1 MRQLIINEPFQMVER
16 EVDKPSIEGS
26 HDVLLKITHIGV
38 CGTDTHA
45 LQANSHSLVIHV
57 C

>member
-16 EVDKPSIEGS
+16 EVYKPSIEGS

-38 CGTDTHA
+38 WNRHTCF
-45 LQANSHSLVIHV
+45 
-57 C
+57 CR